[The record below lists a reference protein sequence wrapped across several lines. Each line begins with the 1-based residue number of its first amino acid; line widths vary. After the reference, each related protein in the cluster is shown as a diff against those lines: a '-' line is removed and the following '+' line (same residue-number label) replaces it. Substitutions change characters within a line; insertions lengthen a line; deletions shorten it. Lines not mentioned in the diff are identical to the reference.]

1 MPELKGEKMGIADL
15 HMHTIFSYDGT
26 ASVSS
31 VLQRAKQVGLD
42 VIAITDHDV
51 IEGALLAE
59 QLAAQYGIQV
69 IPGIEITT
77 ADGDLLALGIHALVP
92 AGLSLIETL
101 IRVGELGGICIAPH
115 PMAGG
120 MGMKSLKFHSVVKA
134 VQHQEAGLFLL
145 GIEVLN
151 ATALDRHSSVYARE
165 LAYLTGLS
173 RTGSSDAHV
182 LDAIGSGVTEFTGR
196 TVGDLIEALRF
207 GATTPVKNA
216 SWSTSRIIGS
226 WARNYLLSTPAR
238 LSPVLTHKLPER

>member
-1 MPELKGEKMGIADL
+1 MGIADL

-31 VLQRAKQVGLD
+31 VLHQAKQVGLD

-59 QLAAQYGIQV
+59 QLAPRYGIQV
-69 IPGIEITT
+69 IPGVELTT
-77 ADGDLLALGIHALVP
+77 AEGDLLALGIHTLVP

-101 IRVGELGGICIAPH
+101 IRVGELDGICIAPH
-115 PMAGG
+115 PIAGG

-134 VQHQEAGLFLL
+134 VQHPEAGLYLL
-145 GIEVLN
+145 GIEVIN
-151 ATALDRHSSVYARE
+151 ATALDRRSSVYARE
-165 LAYLTGLS
+165 LAHFTGLS

-182 LDAIGSGVTEFTGR
+182 LDAIGSGVTEFPGGTI
-196 TVGDLIEALRF
+196 GDLIEALRF
-207 GATTPVKNA
+207 GTTTPVKNA

-226 WARNYLLSTPAR
+226 WAWDYLLSTRAR
-238 LSPVLTHKLPER
+238 LSPVMNA